1 MDEKKP
7 DLSQLKTALLSRGLS
22 LAKAS
27 IKASQLAASQFGRSG
42 AGASIPKEILQKQ
55 VEVIAKELGQLK
67 GSAMKVG
74 QLLSTYGEN
83 FLPPEVNE
91 ILKTL
96 QHQSPPLAW
105 ERIEPL
111 LQKELGPRYED
122 FDFEPVAL
130 ASASIGQ
137 VHLGTRRS
145 DGRKFAF
152 KVQYPG
158 VDTAIE
164 TDLKFL
170 KLILGLL
177 RIIPKGARFDQ
188 IFDEIRGM
196 LHQEVDYKRE
206 LFHTQKFRELLADEA
221 HVLVPEAF
229 EEYSTSKLLVTEYM
243 DGIGADDPAV
253 QSLSLERRDRL
264 GLKFFEVYLR
274 ELLEFHL
281 MQTDPHLGNYK
292 IQIDENG
299 EDRLVLL
306 DFGATR
312 AIPDQFLKNYVSLM
326 SSALTQ
332 DRNGIQQ
339 AGLDLGLLEP
349 DDPEPLVRLY
359 VDVCLLIT
367 EPFAMAPGTPYTDT
381 EGRYDFSASDLPRR
395 VAQKAS
401 QLALKFKLRAP
412 PKELVFLDR
421 KLGGVFVYLSV
432 LKCHLC
438 ARPLLEEHL
447 HQHPG

>member
-1 MDEKKP
+1 MNDKKP

-27 IKASQLAASQFGRSG
+27 IKASQLAASQLGRSG
-42 AGASIPKEILQKQ
+42 GGTSTPKEILQKQ

-91 ILKTL
+91 VLKTL
-96 QHQSPPLAW
+96 QHQSPSLAW

-111 LQKELGPRYED
+111 LQKELGPRYQD
-122 FDFEPVAL
+122 FDFERVAL

-145 DGRKFAF
+145 DGRKLAF

-158 VDTAIE
+158 VDAAIE

-188 IFDEIRGM
+188 IFEEIRGM

-206 LFHTQKFRELLADEA
+206 LLYTQNFRELLANDP
-221 HVLVPEAF
+221 HVLVPETF

-243 DGIGADDPAV
+243 NGVGADDPTV
-253 QSLSLERRDRL
+253 QSLPLERRNRL
-264 GLKFFEVYLR
+264 GRKFFEIYLR

-292 IQIDENG
+292 IQIDEHG
-299 EDRLVLL
+299 EDRIVLL

-312 AIPDQFLKNYVSLM
+312 TVPDQFLKNYVSLM
-326 SSALTQ
+326 SSALA
-332 DRNGIQQ
+332 RNRGGVQQ
-339 AGLDLGLLEP
+339 AGLDLGLLETG
-349 DDPEPLVRLY
+349 DPEALVQLY
-359 VDVCLLIT
+359 VDVCLLII
-367 EPFAMAPGTPYTDT
+367 EPFETGADTPYMDG
-381 EGRYDFSASDLPRR
+381 EGRYDFNASDLPRR

-432 LKCHLC
+432 LKCRLC
-438 ARPLLEEHL
+438 ARSLLEEHL
-447 HQHPG
+447 NKHIG